1 MEENKTNVELEEE
14 SLEMVDEAPAAE
26 FDKDELTKAVEAQM
40 SKIRTQSMLLGAQTF
55 CRLTLQKIYAVQA
68 KPGKKSY
75 RDYERLI
82 ADIQKFC
89 ETGISRKVNED
100 GTTSP
105 VEEKGNA
112 EDYEQLTIQNY

>member
-1 MEENKTNVELEEE
+1 MNVELEEE
-14 SLEMVDEAPAAE
+14 SLEMVDESSSSM
-26 FDKDELTKAVEAQM
+26 DKDELTKAVEAQM
-40 SKIRTQSMLLGAQTF
+40 DKLRRQSMLLGSQAM
-55 CRLTLQKIYAVQA
+55 CRVILQKIYTHNA

-75 RDYERLI
+75 RDCERLI

-105 VEEKGNA
+105 NEETNDNTEMK
-112 EDYEQLTIQNY
+112 E

>member
-1 MEENKTNVELEEE
+1 MDENKTNVELEEE
-14 SLEMVDEAPAAE
+14 SLEMVDETDVPM
-26 FDKDELTKAVEAQM
+26 DKDELTKAVEAQM
-40 SKIRTQSMLLGAQTF
+40 SKLRTQSMMLGAQAF
-55 CRLTLQKIYAVQA
+55 CRVVLQKIYAVMS

-82 ADIQKFC
+82 DDIKQFC

-105 VEEKGNA
+105 MEEENNEA
-112 EDYEQLTIQNY
+112 TE

>member
-14 SLEMVDEAPAAE
+14 SLEMADEAPAPM
-26 FDKDELTKAVEAQM
+26 DKDELTKAVEEQM
-40 SKIRTQSMLLGAQTF
+40 SKIRTQSMMVGAQAF
-55 CRLTLQKIYAVQA
+55 CRIVLQKIYAVQA

-82 ADIQKFC
+82 AEIQKFC
-89 ETGISRKVNED
+89 ETGISRKINED

-105 VEEKGNA
+105 IEEDNNEAA
-112 EDYEQLTIQNY
+112 E